1 MSELY
6 GSNWVLT
13 LIISAILTWGIGLA
27 PPLLLR
33 FAILRRPIISK
44 GWVFGIVAL
53 FWFINIVIFTAL
65 GSTSKTH
72 GALFLVALVSYV
84 ILRKGA
90 KKQKVQLDI
99 KSDLKLCPS
108 CHAFQDAAKGACP
121 NCGHDLT
128 NVEIYT

>member
-1 MSELY
+1 M
-6 GSNWVLT
+6 
-13 LIISAILTWGIGLA
+13 TWGVGLA

-44 GWVFGIVAL
+44 GWVFGTVAL

-84 ILRKGA
+84 ILRKGS
-90 KKQKVQLDI
+90 KKKALQLYQKI
-99 KSDLKLCPS
+99 DLKVCPS
-108 CHAFQDAAKGACP
+108 CHAFQAASKNACP

-128 NVEIYT
+128 NVKIYT